1 MRARRRARMSSRS
14 PLGPKYR
21 GLGAAQ
27 VLGELLRMQTEP
39 IVILAAVGKELRP
52 GNGSICAALEVAS
65 GQKPLFIGKPE
76 AIIVNRA
83 LDLAGV
89 RAEEALIVGD
99 NYPTDIMA
107 GINSGVDTLLTL
119 TGVTQKADLAG
130 LTPPTYLV
138 NDLDEFSL

>member
-1 MRARRRARMSSRS
+1 MSTA
-14 PLGPKYR
+14 P
-21 GLGAAQ
+21 
-27 VLGELLRMQTEP
+27 
-39 IVILAAVGKELRP
+39 
-52 GNGSICAALEVAS
+52 
-65 GQKPLFIGKPE
+65 
-76 AIIVNRA
+76 

-89 RAEEALIVGD
+89 KAEEALIVGD

-138 NDLDEFSL
+138 NDLDEFIL